1 MHFAMKNSFHS
12 LQSQFQIDFLIRHLH
27 ALLMSKESKE
37 SKMLAMSQL
46 LHRFFLGN
54 LVMGFCVHN

>member
-27 ALLMSKESKE
+27 ALLMSKESK
-37 SKMLAMSQL
+37 MLAMSQL

>member
-27 ALLMSKESKE
+27 ALLMSKESK
-37 SKMLAMSQL
+37 MLAMLL